1 MSLKLVIRQSNGDQF
16 EVEVES
22 AAASVAELKKACE
35 SGAQLPPDQ
44 QRLIFKGRI
53 LKDEQT
59 LESYK
64 IENGVTVHLVK
75 AKAATADPSQPQ

>member
-1 MSLKLVIRQSNGDQF
+1 VLQLKQ
-16 EVEVES
+16 
-22 AAASVAELKKACE
+22 ACE
-35 SGAQLPPDQ
+35 SKVSLPPDQ

-59 LESYK
+59 LESFK

-75 AKAATADPSQPQ
+75 AKAQGGDS